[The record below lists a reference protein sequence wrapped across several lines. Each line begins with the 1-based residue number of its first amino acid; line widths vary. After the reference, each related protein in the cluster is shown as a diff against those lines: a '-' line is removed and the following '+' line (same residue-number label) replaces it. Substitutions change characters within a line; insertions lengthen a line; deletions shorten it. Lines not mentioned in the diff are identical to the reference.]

1 MSNFKR
7 CTLTIYYYGD
17 EVTKDEMRGVCGP
30 YEQEEIY
37 IQCFGGET
45 WRREPLVIIFKDN
58 TKIELQEKWWDGVN

>member
-1 MSNFKR
+1 MSNFKL

-17 EVTKDEMRGVCGP
+17 EITKDEMRGVCGL

-45 WRREPLVIIFKDN
+45 
-58 TKIELQEKWWDGVN
+58 